1 MLQPSFFHGCGSLG
15 IVQNGRRF
23 IVSNKRE
30 RVPRAIK
37 KGEEVE
43 ATGNGQKIFLHT
55 FATAAEADELEHL
68 GRGWK

>member
-1 MLQPSFFHGCGSLG
+1 MG

-23 IVSNKRE
+23 IVSNKGE

-43 ATGNGQKIFLHT
+43 EATRNGQKIFLHICDCR
-55 FATAAEADELEHL
+55 A
-68 GRGWK
+68 R